1 MNLVPDRNNK
11 EMPQLE
17 VCFVLPTYNEAA
29 NIEQTIESILSQ
41 QVFVSEYKFSIL
53 VVDDNSPDGT
63 QEIVNHLIKQ
73 HECLHIITGD
83 KDGLGNA
90 YKRGFA
96 YALNFLQPDIIFQMD
111 SDGQHDPKLIP
122 DFIEQINQGYS
133 LVIGSRFVK
142 GGTTPDF
149 SLRRKLISR
158 VGNLL
163 VRYVGG
169 VRHIKDCTS
178 GYRCI
183 SAAYIKKCNFGF
195 LSTKGYSF
203 QSSLVCDLVAQ
214 GARSKEIPIVFLDRS
229 SGDSKLSFADQVEF
243 IWNIPKLGFHSHK
256 DFIKYSIV
264 GFSGVIINLGTYIF
278 LTRYIGIAPEI
289 APILSIEFSLI
300 SNFLFNNFWT
310 FKTRLVESRLLSRL
324 FQFHLVAG
332 FSGIF
337 NYVMFFL
344 CYKYLMMNDIVS
356 NLLGICA
363 AAILNYL
370 INSNWTWKGRS

>member
-1 MNLVPDRNNK
+1 MRLLSQRTSLRVEVVATLGQEVQEEENQVSQETDEALMTNLETVFLNRVEVAQDQAA
-11 EMPQLE
+11 ELE
-17 VCFVLPTYNEAA
+17 DLSEADLEDQILAELEGQVTAA
-29 NIEQTIESILSQ
+29 NQIPAELEDLSEADLEDQILAELEG
-41 QVFVSEYKFSIL
+41 QVTAANQIPAELEDLSEADLEDQIL
-53 VVDDNSPDGT
+53 A
-63 QEIVNHLIKQ
+63 E
-73 HECLHIITGD
+73 
-83 KDGLGNA
+83 
-90 YKRGFA
+90 
-96 YALNFLQPDIIFQMD
+96 
-111 SDGQHDPKLIP
+111 
-122 DFIEQINQGYS
+122 
-133 LVIGSRFVK
+133 
-142 GGTTPDF
+142 
-149 SLRRKLISR
+149 
-158 VGNLL
+158 
-163 VRYVGG
+163 
-169 VRHIKDCTS
+169 
-178 GYRCI
+178 
-183 SAAYIKKCNFGF
+183 
-195 LSTKGYSF
+195 
-203 QSSLVCDLVAQ
+203 
-214 GARSKEIPIVFLDRS
+214 
-229 SGDSKLSFADQVEF
+229 
-243 IWNIPKLGFHSHK
+243 LGFHSHK